1 MRFFRSSSRLLSALA
16 ITSTFASIGVAEH
29 AALGQTRAP
38 ATLPVPTTGTTPAAP
53 APVAPLTG
61 TGAGVEQPAGTPNA
75 PVEIP
80 PPPTVDD
87 PMLEPMPPAPTNI
100 ANWQEAL
107 RFVRAR
113 STDLRIAYDEVK
125 RAEAQQRVALGT
137 ALTQI
142 NAQGA
147 LTKNLLTET
156 VNQPVPAG
164 GHLVPV
170 TNPDGTP
177 ATNPDGSFVLPRIV
191 IDNAIQSGIVPT
203 RAIIATA
210 SATAVQPIFAPRQWH
225 QIGTAKVS
233 TEAAKLSMEDLKRTV
248 VLGVAN
254 ALVGVVTSERVAE
267 LNRVGFRNALE
278 RLTLTQRRRALGAAN
293 GLDVVRSQ
301 QDVETARATL
311 VTGDE
316 SLRQARE
323 ALGLALGLP
332 QQVGVTKDINID
344 GLERDAQNA
353 CRVAPSIEERADVK
367 AAAARV
373 RVARRNIDDVWLQ
386 FSPQANLQSTLA
398 TNSYTQFA
406 GPKTTWNI
414 QAVLTV
420 PIWDGGQRY
429 GLLRDARAFADEQ
442 DQNVEALRRKA
453 TIEVEQARRSVQVS
467 EDTRKVA
474 ADTRALA
481 AEVDRLTQ
489 AGYREGQGTSLDLV
503 IAASALR
510 QADINLAL
518 REFDV
523 VKARVAAVLA
533 LATCPW

>member
-16 ITSTFASIGVAEH
+16 ITSTFASIGIAEH

-38 ATLPVPTTGTTPAAP
+38 AAPATAPPALPAARTPAAP
-53 APVAPLTG
+53 SQPAPLTG
-61 TGAGVEQPAGTPNA
+61 SGSSVAQPAGTPESNA

-80 PPPTVDD
+80 APPTVDD
-87 PMLEPMPPAPTNI
+87 PMLAPMPAAPTSI

-107 RFVRAR
+107 KFVRAR

-156 VNQPVPAG
+156 IDQKVPTG

-170 TNPDGTP
+170 TNADGTP
-177 ATNPDGSFVLPRIV
+177 GLPTIALDYATVPIT
-191 IDNAIQSGIVPT
+191 VPT
-203 RAIIATA
+203 SAIIATA

-278 RLTLTQRRRALGAAN
+278 RLALTQRRRALGAAN

-323 ALGLALGLP
+323 ALGLAIGLP

-353 CRVAPSIEERADVK
+353 CRVAPSIDERADVK

-386 FSPQANLQSTLA
+386 FSPSANLQSTLA
-398 TNSYTQFA
+398 TNSYSQFQ

-429 GLLRDARAFADEQ
+429 GFLRDARAFADEQ

-453 TIEVEQARRSVQVS
+453 TIEVEQARRSVDVAEQS
-467 EDTRKVA
+467 RKVA
-474 ADTRALA
+474 ADARALA
-481 AEVDRLTQ
+481 AETDRLTQ
-489 AGYREGQGTSLDLV
+489 AGYREGQGTSLELV
-503 IAASALR
+503 VAASALR

-518 REFDV
+518 REFDA

-533 LATCPW
+533 LATCPF